1 MTDILVT
8 LSKSFI
14 FWLTWIIIPVI
25 VEIVPAIG
33 GFIILLKKRFTVNK
47 DENIK
52 GRMPEI
58 TLIIPIYNSQDT
70 LYQCIKSI
78 DNSTYPSELIEIF
91 LVNNMTKD
99 NSFEIFTECQNEFKE
114 LSMQWLNAKQGKSK
128 ALNMALF
135 NAQGKYI
142 IHIDSDGRLE
152 KHAIMNMVTRFENNS
167 DIHCMTGT
175 ILTDPE
181 NIEQTESFFM
191 RFLRKCEFCEYGQA
205 FLAGRNFESEFDN
218 VFTLSGAFSA
228 FRKSTILKTQMYNT
242 DTVCEDTHVTFQIKK
257 ILKKRVYLCENA
269 LFMVDPIEDLN
280 KLYTQRQRW
289 QRGELE
295 VANMFL
301 KKEMK
306 ATKGFLTNPM
316 VRLLMFD
323 HTFAFPRM
331 IWYFALICLVFMN
344 YPMSMVIGSTLVIY
358 VLYVLSA
365 FLYYINILTYLSPF
379 KGLKR
384 YYAKKW
390 YICIFLPLYNFMN
403 FWIRFAGII
412 NSINSNGMWRTRN
425 LTEERQS
432 FTDKVREDFSF
443 ITEVI
448 VALKRRMGG
457 NGKTQ

>member
-1 MTDILVT
+1 
-8 LSKSFI
+8 
-14 FWLTWIIIPVI
+14 
-25 VEIVPAIG
+25 
-33 GFIILLKKRFTVNK
+33 
-47 DENIK
+47 
-52 GRMPEI
+52 
-58 TLIIPIYNSQDT
+58 
-70 LYQCIKSI
+70 
-78 DNSTYPSELIEIF
+78 
-91 LVNNMTKD
+91 
-99 NSFEIFTECQNEFKE
+99 
-114 LSMQWLNAKQGKSK
+114 
-128 ALNMALF
+128 
-135 NAQGKYI
+135 
-142 IHIDSDGRLE
+142 
-152 KHAIMNMVTRFENNS
+152 
-167 DIHCMTGT
+167 
-175 ILTDPE
+175 
-181 NIEQTESFFM
+181 
-191 RFLRKCEFCEYGQA
+191 
-205 FLAGRNFESEFDN
+205 
-218 VFTLSGAFSA
+218 
-228 FRKSTILKTQMYNT
+228 
-242 DTVCEDTHVTFQIKK
+242 
-257 ILKKRVYLCENA
+257 
-269 LFMVDPIEDLN
+269 
-280 KLYTQRQRW
+280 
-289 QRGELE
+289 
-295 VANMFL
+295 MFL

-412 NSINSNGMWRTRN
+412 NSINSNGTWRTRN

-448 VALKRRMGG
+448 VALKRRMGS